1 MSLLL
6 PLTACLHN
14 QGYMEALGATQTA
27 LVRREAEEGKARNE
41 NEARKKVAQYK
52 SEADI
57 ASARAIRESHIE
69 SNTQLAAQAESDRDL
84 NMKRAEFKRE
94 TNKANEEAEAQTRI
108 TKAEQDKVVIR
119 EVTQQRE
126 EEAKV
131 LVNVAIQ
138 EVERIKTEASGRSE
152 AELLRQQNE
161 AKGVLVEAQVSSLR
175 PRVVSK
181 LVRPHKLIQI
191 FTNTEYTNAD
201 YCLVAFCTRILTARP
216 RPKGSEMWARLRLR
230 LFKRR
235 ARRRRKS

>member
-1 MSLLL
+1 MLI
-6 PLTACLHN
+6 
-14 QGYMEALGATQTA
+14 
-27 LVRREAEEGKARNE
+27 KA
-41 NEARKKVAQYK
+41 
-52 SEADI
+52 
-57 ASARAIRESHIE
+57 
-69 SNTQLAAQAESDRDL
+69 
-84 NMKRAEFKRE
+84 
-94 TNKANEEAEAQTRI
+94 AEAGLS
-108 TKAEQDKVVIR
+108 KV
-119 EVTQQRE
+119 
-126 EEAKV
+126 
-131 LVNVAIQ
+131 
-138 EVERIKTEASGRSE
+138 KTEAEGRSM